1 MNCHCSFTQD
11 VTEAQEGSQLDQ
23 KHPTVKQKKISLF
36 SVGISENLKGD
47 PTCIGP
53 GMRSESVVYGHRV
66 AKGSTPGLCR
76 SGSVLSGVRG
86 AVLPR
91 DKLRLVP

>member
-23 KHPTVKQKKISLF
+23 KHPTVKQKKISLS

-53 GMRSESVVYGHRV
+53 GMRSESSMATEWLKAAAQVS
-66 AKGSTPGLCR
+66 ADLGLC
-76 SGSVLSGVRG
+76 SLG
-86 AVLPR
+86 
-91 DKLRLVP
+91 